1 MFSLS
6 NSVLLQ
12 FRFRDSSVLW
22 RIFPAVIN
30 KHNKRNETM
39 PQTRFNTINTSAQI
53 ALWKPSIRVWH
64 WLTAASLVGATT
76 LTSQGDIGHAAL
88 GLIALGILLIQLI
101 AISKSNAHSPALWLV
116 TAVTVVLDLSGWLA
130 PYSTFHMGA
139 TMAALV
145 LASLYCATVLFESL
159 QYINVHA
166 DI

>member
-22 RIFPAVIN
+22 CIFPAVIN
-30 KHNKRNETM
+30 KDKRNETM
-39 PQTRFNTINTSAQI
+39 PQTRFSSINTTTQN

-76 LTSQGDIGHAAL
+76 LTSQGDIGHAAF
-88 GLIALGILLIQLI
+88 GLIALGILLTQLI
-101 AISKSNAHSPALWLV
+101 GISKASAHSPALWLV
-116 TAVTVVLDLSGWLA
+116 TAVTIVLDLSGWLA
-130 PYSTFHMGA
+130 PYSTFHMG
-139 TMAALV
+139 TTVAALV

-159 QYINVHA
+159 QRITAHA